1 MRDDVFIISPSLLG
15 QFVKNIKI
23 CNEAGSDI
31 PYELTEKG
39 HQLIAQQQQEA
50 DDLMSV
56 WVRNNYY

>member
-1 MRDDVFIISPSLLG
+1 MRDDVFIISPLALG
-15 QFVKNIKI
+15 QFVRNVQI
-23 CNEAGSDI
+23 CNEAGLDT

-50 DDLMSV
+50 DDLMGA

>member
-1 MRDDVFIISPSLLG
+1 MRDDVFIIPPSLLG
-15 QFVKNIKI
+15 QFTRNIQI
-23 CNEAGSDI
+23 CNDAGVPT

-50 DDLMSV
+50 DDLMGA